1 MIHIL
6 KLAWRNLWRNRRR
19 TLITGTALVIGMG
32 MCIMTYG
39 YMDGLNNDILH
50 ALTRL
55 DLGDIQITNP
65 EYPAEHLLKYTLPDP
80 ATILKRA
87 RDFPGVLS
95 ASPRVY
101 AYGLASHVTKSLA
114 VQLVGVDPSSEPSV
128 TEMNR
133 ETVAGTYLDPQP
145 TAWPAGRTLTREE
158 KQKDAAITAD
168 AEKSA
173 LDEISSLSPMGS
185 SNPPPSRRTIQQQG
199 LAVPS
204 APTAAGQWTQR
215 ILDQLDPPPAS
226 PPPVFIGAT
235 LAKLLGVRAGDTM
248 YILTQTLGGSSSEVQ
263 FRVIGIFRTGTELY
277 DRGRVYMN
285 IRDQQRFLHIGS
297 GIHQIV
303 LRVSYPDKAHVL
315 AGQLKHLLPDKNVLV
330 RSWDT
335 IRPDIKGM
343 LGLNETSS
351 DIMIFIIFVVAS
363 LGVVNTMLMSVLER
377 TREFG
382 MLKAIGMSDT
392 NIILMVLL
400 ETLFLAILASLAGTA
415 IGLGLDLYMAV
426 YGLNLSSLIGEISF
440 GGMGV
445 SPVVHAVVTVRGIIM
460 PVVVLVFL
468 SFAAAFYPAARAAR
482 VRPVKAMREV

>member
-55 DLGDIQITNP
+55 DLGDVQITNP

-80 ATILKRA
+80 AAILNRVK
-87 RDFPGVLS
+87 DFPGVLS

-145 TAWPAGRTLTREE
+145 TPWPEGRALTHEE
-158 KQKDAAITAD
+158 KRQDAAMTAD

-173 LDEISSLSPMGS
+173 LDEISGLSPMGS
-185 SNPPPSRRTIQQQG
+185 SSRPPSRHTIRQG
-199 LAVPS
+199 PPVRSAAPS
-204 APTAAGQWTQR
+204 AGQWTQR
-215 ILDQLDPPPAS
+215 ILGQLDPPPAS

-235 LAKLLGVRAGDTM
+235 LAKLLGVHAGDKM

-285 IRDQQRFLHIGS
+285 IRDLQRFLHLGS

-303 LRVSYPDKAHVL
+303 LRVSSPDKAYLL
-315 AGQLKHLLPDKNVLV
+315 AGQLKHLLPDKDVLV

-343 LGLNETSS
+343 LGLNDASS
-351 DIMIFIIFVVAS
+351 AIMIFIIFVVAS

-382 MLKAIGMSDT
+382 MLKAIGMSGSH
-392 NIILMVLL
+392 IILMVLL
-400 ETLFLAILASLAGTA
+400 ETLFLSILSSLAGTA
-415 IGLGLDLYMAV
+415 LGLGLDLYMAV

-445 SPVVHAVVTVRGIIM
+445 SPVVHAVVTARGLIM

-468 SFAAAFYPAARAAR
+468 CFAAAFYPAARAAR